1 MMKISF
7 IISSLKYKS
16 GIERVACVLANAL
29 YNSGYLVEIINRDT
43 KKNKVAYPLEKGIEV
58 YAFSGNYF
66 KFYQSVEKHIQ
77 SSKPDYI
84 VLHNMGK
91 LSLLLSFL
99 TISFNSKIISLE
111 HVAFLSRPVWV
122 QFLYKIRAKKINKI
136 VTLTNNDA
144 QAYSSFHKNVTVI
157 NNSSPFILS
166 LEKPSYCQDSKT
178 VISIGRLTYQKNFK
192 DLLLAWSLVN
202 NEIND
207 WSLDIYGTGEEL
219 HYLKKLIEDRKIR
232 NVTLKG
238 QTDNVEQVY
247 SNAAFYVMSSR
258 YEGLPM
264 VLIEAQTF
272 GLPIISY
279 DCPHGP
285 AEVIDHDKN
294 GLLVE
299 DQNYKKL
306 AAAILYLINNPDKRL
321 NMSAQSLQEAK
332 KYSVEFIVGQWEKMV
347 FTK

>member
-1 MMKISF
+1 MKVCF

-29 YNSGYLVEIINRDT
+29 YKSGYSVEIVNRDT
-43 KKNKVAYPLEKGIEV
+43 KKNNVAYPLETGVKV
-58 YAFSGNYF
+58 YSYSGNYF

-77 SSKPDYI
+77 SSMPDHI

-99 TISFNSKIISLE
+99 KIPFKSKLISLE
-111 HVAFLSRPVWV
+111 HVAFLSRPKWV
-122 QFLYKIRAKKINKI
+122 QFFYKVRAKKINQI
-136 VTLTNNDA
+136 VTLTQNDA
-144 QAYSSFHKNVTVI
+144 QVYSSFHKNVTVI
-157 NNSSPFILS
+157 NNISPFVLS
-166 LEKPSYCQDSKT
+166 LDKLSYRQDSKT
-178 VISIGRLTYQKNFK
+178 VVSIGRLTYQKNFE
-192 DLLLAWSLVN
+192 DLLLAWSLIN
-202 NEIND
+202 NEISD
-207 WSLDIYGTGEEL
+207 WSLHIYGTGEEL
-219 HYLKKLIEDRKIR
+219 HNLKKLIEERKIR

-247 SNAAFYVMSSR
+247 CNAAFYVMSSR

-285 AEVIDHDKN
+285 AEVIKEDIT
-294 GLLVE
+294 GFLVE
-299 DQNYKKL
+299 NQNYQKL
-306 AAAILYLINNPDKRL
+306 AEVMLYLIQNPDKRSQ
-321 NMSAQSLQEAK
+321 MSIQSLYNAK
-332 KYSVEFIVGQWEKMV
+332 KYSVEFILEQWEKLV